1 MSATSC
7 ILFALFFMLL
17 LILVIGGA
25 LHMSGKADEEIQH
38 LQDKEESNARD

>member
-7 ILFALFFMLL
+7 ILLALFFMLL